1 MEGHR
6 LSLIN
11 DKFYLFE
18 KARSNKRIKLMK
30 FCGEI
35 KQYLRQNVY
44 RVIDLKVSVYQKVW
58 YVNLITWVFLKS
70 WLLVSRAIT

>member
-1 MEGHR
+1 
-6 LSLIN
+6 
-11 DKFYLFE
+11 
-18 KARSNKRIKLMK
+18 MK